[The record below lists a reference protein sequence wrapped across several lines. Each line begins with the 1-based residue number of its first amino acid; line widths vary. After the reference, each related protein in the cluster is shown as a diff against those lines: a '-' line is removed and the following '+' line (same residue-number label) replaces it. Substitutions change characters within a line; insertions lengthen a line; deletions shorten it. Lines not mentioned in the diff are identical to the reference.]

1 MRPAQRSERRDA
13 SHVLQIH
20 GSVAV
25 ELHQQRQLL
34 DRVAMAR
41 VNMDDRL
48 RFLER
53 SPDLQIELGGDVLEL
68 REHVRVAALLGPKQF
83 LAQRSELRAFAALLA
98 HERSAEKT
106 ATTFRVGPRSSDTRA
121 SPAPRRA

>member
-1 MRPAQRSERRDA
+1 
-13 SHVLQIH
+13 
-20 GSVAV
+20 
-25 ELHQQRQLL
+25 
-34 DRVAMAR
+34 MAR

-53 SPDLQIELGGDVLEL
+53 SPDLQIEFGGDVLEL

-98 HERSAEKT
+98 HERSAEKLRPLFEQVPGVT
-106 ATTFRVGPRSSDTRA
+106 IRELH
-121 SPAPRRA
+121 PRRGERELARVVDCSKQAKELGIDLLPAIAGERPRR